1 MKLRK
6 EQTKPR
12 LRKQPRMRRL
22 NMASAVPLSGLSTPE
37 ARSAR
42 KTADKRKR
50 RNSQQRI
57 RRPLAGV
64 MGVVLN
70 TRWISLAVLGL
81 CAYALFLIGGDE
93 GFYLNYIPVEGAASL
108 DINHVVAESG
118 LAGRHIF
125 AADPQEAADRLGQM
139 GGVITA
145 TVTLHWPNDV
155 SIILREKPPLA
166 TWQEGDTSYWIDE
179 DGGLSPARAQT
190 VGLLNII
197 SEVTGDGAEV
207 TSDELRVTGDE
218 EEAAGDSELTADEQ
232 EAAGEKLTTNDEQP
246 TTDATDETAAQV
258 AFVPREVLEG
268 ALQLRELRPNIEQL
282 YYQPSGG
289 LSYQDGRGWRAYF
302 GTGRDMHQKLAVYET
317 VVAKLMER
325 GIRPQ
330 YISVSNQYKPYYRA
344 VQ

>member
-22 NMASAVPLSGLSTPE
+22 NTASAVPLSDLSTPE

-145 TVTLHWPNDV
+145 TVTLHWPNEV

-166 TWQEGDTSYWIDE
+166 TWQEGDESYWIDE

-197 SEVTGDGAEV
+197 SEVP
-207 TSDELRVTGDE
+207 SDELRVTSEEGEVTSDESGTTSE
-218 EEAAGDSELTADEQ
+218 EEQAAEE
-232 EAAGEKLTTNDEQP
+232 LTTNDEQP
-246 TTDATDETAAQV
+246 TTDAQV

-302 GTGRDMHQKLAVYET
+302 GAGRDMRQKLAVYET

>member
-6 EQTKPR
+6 EQPKPH
-12 LRKQPRMRRL
+12 LRKQPRMRRI
-22 NMASAVPLSGLSTPE
+22 NTASAVPLPDLSTPE

-50 RNSQQRI
+50 HNSQQRI
-57 RRPLAGV
+57 RKPLAGV
-64 MGVVLN
+64 MGVVLS
-70 TRWISLAVLGL
+70 TRWLSLAVLVG
-81 CAYALFLIGGDE
+81 CAYALFIIGGDE
-93 GFYLNYIPVEGAASL
+93 GFYLNYIPVEGATSL
-108 DINHVVAESG
+108 DINHVVEESG

-145 TVTLHWPNDV
+145 TVTLHWPNEV

-166 TWQEGDTSYWIDE
+166 TWQEGDESYWIDE

-197 SEVTGDGAEV
+197 SEVP
-207 TSDELRVTGDE
+207 SDELRVTSEEGEVTSDESGTTSE
-218 EEAAGDSELTADEQ
+218 EEQAAEE
-232 EAAGEKLTTNDEQP
+232 LTTNDEQP
-246 TTDATDETAAQV
+246 TTDAQV

-302 GTGRDMHQKLAVYET
+302 GAGRDMRQKLAVYET